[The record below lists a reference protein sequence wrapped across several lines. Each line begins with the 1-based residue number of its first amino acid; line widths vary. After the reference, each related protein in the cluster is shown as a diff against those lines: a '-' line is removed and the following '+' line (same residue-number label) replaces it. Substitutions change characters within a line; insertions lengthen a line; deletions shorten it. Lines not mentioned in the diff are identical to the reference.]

1 MKRMKRKKPSKKKLF
16 SILYLILLRISNKKN
31 LKKDKITKVF
41 YVLISKL
48 EHVRKE
54 ISANILTI

>member
-1 MKRMKRKKPSKKKLF
+1 MKRMKRKKPSKKKLS